1 MSDDIFNQIS
11 GMIAKKSCSGVS
23 KDAAEWLHLLQST
36 PQKTPLDMQISQNSA
51 PSANVSA
58 PQENRQM
65 VTKQAS
71 EPASAPVFVHTP
83 GEFTS
88 QSTEQPAPAPINA
101 GGIDQ
106 LRQSVYMC
114 RRCRL
119 AETRNNIVFGEG
131 DPHAR
136 LMFIGEA
143 PGADEDMQG
152 RPFVGRAGQLLTKM
166 ISAMQFSREE
176 VYIANVIKCRP
187 PNNRNPEPDE
197 AACCMPY
204 LEEQIKLVNPECIVL
219 LGAVATRFL
228 LKHEGS
234 LSKIRGTWQSYK
246 GIPVMVT
253 YHPSFLLRVENAKR
267 EAWIDLQQVMAKFG
281 KFHKK

>member
-1 MSDDIFNQIS
+1 
-11 GMIAKKSCSGVS
+11 
-23 KDAAEWLHLLQST
+23 
-36 PQKTPLDMQISQNSA
+36 
-51 PSANVSA
+51 
-58 PQENRQM
+58 
-65 VTKQAS
+65 
-71 EPASAPVFVHTP
+71 
-83 GEFTS
+83 
-88 QSTEQPAPAPINA
+88 
-101 GGIDQ
+101 
-106 LRQSVYMC
+106 
-114 RRCRL
+114 
-119 AETRNNIVFGEG
+119 
-131 DPHAR
+131 
-136 LMFIGEA
+136 
-143 PGADEDMQG
+143 
-152 RPFVGRAGQLLTKM
+152 
-166 ISAMQFSREE
+166 MQFSREE

-204 LEEQIKLVNPECIVL
+204 LEEQIKLVSPECIVL